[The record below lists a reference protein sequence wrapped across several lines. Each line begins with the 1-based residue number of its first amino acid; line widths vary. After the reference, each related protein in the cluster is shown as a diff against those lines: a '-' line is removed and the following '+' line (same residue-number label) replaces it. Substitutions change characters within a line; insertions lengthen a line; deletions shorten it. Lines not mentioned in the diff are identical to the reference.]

1 MGSRRTSCLER
12 HHWEDEMKL
21 LSKSKIAAACLAAGL
36 GLTAAA
42 GGAQAEKFKIFLS
55 MSYIGNDWQAEAA
68 NMVKAMASSST
79 YKDKVDLEVQVA
91 GPNAQR
97 QIQQINAMV
106 QAGAKA
112 IIVYPISPTALNQ
125 VVKNAC
131 AKGVV
136 IIAYDSIISEPC
148 AYNVHIDQ
156 KAWGEA
162 SAEWLVDHM
171 GGKGNVVMVT
181 GVPGTTVDTL
191 RNEGAKAVF
200 AKHPDIHVVGEV
212 TGMWSQA
219 VARTELTKLIATKPW
234 DQINGL
240 WMQAGCYT
248 ANSMQSEAGVTDDK
262 IRPCAGEASN
272 GGRIQMLP
280 TGTEVEGA
288 SGTYRPMGA
297 KRWSSGSQN
306 FTGALALALA
316 VKKLEGGT
324 IPQLTTVGQ
333 NIITNENVK
342 LCKEGSW
349 AEMKAGC
356 NVFEPSIIANPGWFA
371 SVYSETTPEIGLN
384 AALVGQP
391 EN

>member
-1 MGSRRTSCLER
+1 
-12 HHWEDEMKL
+12 MKL
-21 LSKSKIAAACLAAGL
+21 LSKSKIAAACLAGAMGL
-36 GLTAAA
+36 GAWTGDASAAD
-42 GGAQAEKFKIFLS
+42 KFKIFLS

-68 NMVKAMASSST
+68 NMIKAMAASST
-79 YKDKVDLEVQVA
+79 YRDKVDLRVQVA

-106 QAGAKA
+106 QAGAQA

-131 AKGVV
+131 DQGVV
-136 IIAYDSIISEPC
+136 VVAYDSIISEPC

-156 KAWGEA
+156 KAWGQK
-162 SAEWLVDHM
+162 SAEWLVDQL

-191 RNEGAKAVF
+191 RNEGAKEVF
-200 AKHPDIHVVGEV
+200 AKHPDIKVIAEAN
-212 TGMWSQA
+212 GMWSQA
-219 VARTELTKLIATKPW
+219 VARTELSKVVATRPW
-234 DQINGL
+234 DQIDGL

-248 ANSMQSEAGVTDDK
+248 ANSMQSEAGIADDK
-262 IRPCAGEASN
+262 LKPCAGEASN

-280 TGTEVEGA
+280 VGTEVEGA

-306 FTGALALALA
+306 FTGALALTLA
-316 VKKLEGGT
+316 VKKLEGKE
-324 IPQLTTVGQ
+324 IPALTDVEQ
-333 NIITNENVK
+333 NIVTNENVK
-342 LCKEGSW
+342 LCTEGTW

-356 NVFEPSIIANPGWFA
+356 NVFQPAIITNPGWFA
-371 SVYSETTPEIGLN
+371 SIYSETTPEVGLN

-391 EN
+391 EQ